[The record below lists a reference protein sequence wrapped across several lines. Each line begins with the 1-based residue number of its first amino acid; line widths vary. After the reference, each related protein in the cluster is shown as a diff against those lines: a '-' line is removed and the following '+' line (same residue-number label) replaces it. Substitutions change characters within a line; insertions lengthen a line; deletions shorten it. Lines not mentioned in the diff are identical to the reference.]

1 MENFNS
7 PWFTNSVGLLVPAE
21 VEVLLV
27 KLIEDMLLCDWSV
40 LLSISQVLVLQ
51 KSSDTLGF
59 FTKRPW
65 ILNPLDGSS
74 TATIS
79 GGLLQ
84 HPKQPLYC
92 CKTTKQKMPVRRLW
106 LELQKTCGNRFLEL
120 REMQELRN
128 LVWKT
133 HCSHNHRFHREIK
146 RWVYYRTNKQLC
158 RERDTGEFSY
168 PLQIM
173 KESFFDNLNR
183 EVLILRAI

>member
-1 MENFNS
+1 MCGNYNS
-7 PWFTNSVGLLVPAE
+7 PWFTNSVGLLVLAE

-92 CKTTKQKMPVRRLW
+92 CKTTKQ
-106 LELQKTCGNRFLEL
+106 
-120 REMQELRN
+120 QEN
-128 LVWKT
+128 TSEKKCKNSDDKISKGHKNSDDKGT
-133 HCSHNHRFHREIK
+133 QESS
-146 RWVYYRTNKQLC
+146 
-158 RERDTGEFSY
+158 FS
-168 PLQIM
+168 L
-173 KESFFDNLNR
+173 
-183 EVLILRAI
+183 